1 MLINNVLK
9 RIGLEKGETKLNMD
23 NKQYSYK
30 VSSNNDALCIDTNT
44 YTGKSLYEM
53 YKECK

>member
-9 RIGLEKGETKLNMD
+9 RIGLEKGEAKLKMD

-30 VSSNNDALCIDTNT
+30 ISSNNNLVVNTN
-44 YTGKSLYEM
+44 TGKSLYEM